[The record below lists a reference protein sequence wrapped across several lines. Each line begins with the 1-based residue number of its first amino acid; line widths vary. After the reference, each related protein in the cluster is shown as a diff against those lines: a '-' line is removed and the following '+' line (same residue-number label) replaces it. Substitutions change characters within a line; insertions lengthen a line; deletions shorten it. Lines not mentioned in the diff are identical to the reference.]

1 MPQSK
6 RLSKIIKNLNFSK
19 TLKLIWS
26 LTPALTILTSVL
38 IVVENL
44 FFLFSAFTF
53 KKLINSIS
61 NIPAHDV
68 GKGGLIM
75 HYFIFN
81 FITVL
86 LFILTKSLSSY
97 ISELQG
103 ARVNEYV
110 DDKIHGCAIELDL
123 AFYESPDY
131 FDTLKR
137 AKDAGADRPVGIIT
151 TFLAVIKD
159 VAMLFTLSYIIAII
173 NWGLIPLL
181 ILCIIPAFLVRLR
194 LAKQLHIRRLQ
205 QTPFEREASYI
216 SSLIVGDALAKEVRG
231 FGLGNYLK
239 NKYLKIRLSLLA
251 EKMLIVKRGAINSA
265 ITDSIATIAFFAC
278 IGYVCYNAILG
289 KISVGDITLFLVIFP
304 QLFNILQ
311 NISSGISKL
320 YQDNIFLTHLFKLF
334 DLRSSLIEVDNPLPL
349 SVNGNIVLEVKD
361 MCFTYP
367 HSNSP
372 ALTNINLTI
381 PTGKLI
387 AIVGLNGAGKTTL
400 IKMLCRLYDP
410 TAGSIQLDNIDIR
423 NFNSSDYR
431 KCISTVFQ
439 DFGKYN
445 VSAADNIKFG
455 DIDSVRNEDEIEKAA
470 TASGANAYIDKFPD
484 RYETIM
490 GRLFENGR
498 EISIGQWQKLAIAR
512 ALYSPSKFIILDEAT
527 SALDAKSEKELFE
540 SLRYNIGN
548 KGALIISH
556 RLSAVQHAD
565 YIYVMANGQIK
576 QAGTHQ
582 QLIEMD
588 GDYADLF
595 NKTKKSSYKIITNEI

>member
-1 MPQSK
+1 MSFTTRTK
-6 RLSKIIKNLNFSK
+6 RIFNNLNFSK

-26 LTPALTILTSVL
+26 LTPGLTALTLIL
-38 IVVENL
+38 IFVENAL
-44 FFLFSAFTF
+44 FLLSAFGF
-53 KKLINSIS
+53 KKLINGL
-61 NIPAHDV
+61 AHALPHSADKSQFV
-68 GKGGLIM
+68 IT
-75 HYFIFN
+75 YFILT

-86 LFILTKSLSSY
+86 FLVLVKVLSSY
-97 ISELQG
+97 VSELQG
-103 ARVNEYV
+103 TKVNEHI
-110 DDKIHGCAIELDL
+110 DDKIHGCAVDLDL

-137 AKDAGADRPVGIIT
+137 AKDAGTDRPLGIVI
-151 TFLAVIKD
+151 TFLSVIKD
-159 VAMLFTLSYIIAII
+159 VVMLLTLSYIIVVI

-181 ILCIIPAFLVRLR
+181 IICIIPAFLVRLR
-194 LAKQLHIRRLQ
+194 LAKLLHIRRLLH
-205 QTPFEREASYI
+205 TPFERQASYI
-216 SSLIVGDALAKEVRG
+216 SSLIVGDALAKEVRV

-239 NKYLKIRLSLLA
+239 NKYLKIRLDLLA
-251 EKMLIVKRGAINSA
+251 EKMQIVRRGAINSA
-265 ITDSIATIAFFAC
+265 ITDSIATIAFFVC

-289 KISVGDITLFLVIFP
+289 KITVGDITLFLVIFP

-334 DLRSSLIEVDNPLPL
+334 DLKPGLIEVNDPLPFPK
-349 SVNGNIVLEVKD
+349 NDNMALEVKD
-361 MCFTYP
+361 MSFTYP
-367 HSNSP
+367 HSNSS
-372 ALTNINLTI
+372 ALININLTV
-381 PTGKLI
+381 PSGKLI

-410 TAGSIQLDNIDIR
+410 TSGSIQLNGTKIC
-423 NFNSSDYR
+423 NFAIADYR
-431 KCISTVFQ
+431 KCLSVVFQ

-445 VSAADNIKFG
+445 VSAADNIRFG
-455 DIDSVRNEDEIEKAA
+455 DIDGVRDGDEIIKAA
-470 TASGANAYIDKFPD
+470 IASGANAYIDKFPD
-484 RYETIM
+484 KYETIM

-527 SALDAKSEKELFE
+527 SALDAKSEKELFD
-540 SLRYNIGN
+540 SLRDNIGN

-565 YIYVMANGQIK
+565 YIYVMADGQIK

-588 GDYADLF
+588 GEYADLF
-595 NKTKKSSYKIITNEI
+595 KKTKRVALSK

>member
-6 RLSKIIKNLNFSK
+6 RLNKIIKNLNFSK

-26 LTPALTILTSVL
+26 LTPALTALTLVL
-38 IVVENL
+38 IFVENL

-61 NIPAHDV
+61 NIPANDI
-68 GKGGLIM
+68 GKGGLVM

-86 LFILTKSLSSY
+86 LFILTKSVSSY

-103 ARVNEYV
+103 ARVNEYI
-110 DDKIHGCAIELDL
+110 DDKIHGCAVELDL

-151 TFLAVIKD
+151 TFLAIIKD
-159 VAMLFTLSYIIAII
+159 VAMLLTLSYIIAII

-181 ILCIIPAFLVRLR
+181 ILCIIPAFLARLR
-194 LAKQLHIRRLQ
+194 LAKQLHIRRLL
-205 QTPFEREASYI
+205 QTPLEREASYI
-216 SSLIVGDALAKEVRG
+216 SSLIVGDTLAKEVRS

-239 NKYLKIRLSLLA
+239 NKYLKIRLGLLA
-251 EKMLIVKRGAINSA
+251 EKMLIVRRGAINSA
-265 ITDSIATIAFFAC
+265 ITDSIATIAFFLC

-334 DLRSSLIEVDNPLPL
+334 DLRSSLIEIDNPLPL
-349 SVNGNIVLEVKD
+349 SVNRDMALEVKD

-381 PTGKLI
+381 PAGKLI

-410 TAGSIQLDNIDIR
+410 TTGSIQLDGINIR
-423 NFNSSDYR
+423 NLNIADYR
-431 KCISTVFQ
+431 KCVSTVFQ

-445 VSAADNIKFG
+445 VSAADNIRFG
-455 DIDSVRNEDEIEKAA
+455 DVDSVRNKDEVEKAA
-470 TASGANAYIDKFPD
+470 TASGANTYVDKFPD

-565 YIYVMANGQIK
+565 YIYVMADGQIK

-582 QLIEMD
+582 QLTEMD

-595 NKTKKSSYKIITNEI
+595 NKTKKPSYKTTTNEV